1 MRFLFAFFIT
11 VLYALTAHAQST
23 QELIEKAKVFTGQ
36 GDFENAINT
45 LQKARA
51 SDPGSAEVVQSLS
64 FVYFLQRDFA
74 KAIETGKMAIAMPSA
89 EEQAFQILG
98 LSYKSIAA
106 YREAS
111 KMYQLGLKKFPN
123 SGVIYNEYAENLA
136 LDGNKK
142 AAIALWEEG
151 IAKAP
156 NFSGN
161 YFNAVRYY
169 DGKEELE
176 KTIYYAEVFL
186 NLESYSTRTTEIKN
200 ILVKAY
206 TQYLHVGASITI
218 DQINTY
224 RMTLF
229 NKAVAN
235 EKKPVL
241 PGELYEH
248 WKYLMAQ
255 GIFEAYNQWLV
266 GETLN
271 KPLFTSWVASHPKEW
286 DSFIAFQ
293 KSRVFK
299 LVRTY

>member
-1 MRFLFAFFIT
+1 MRWLLAFLIS
-11 VLYALTAHAQST
+11 VLFTLTAPAQTSK
-23 QELIEKAKVFTGQ
+23 ELIERAKIFTGQ
-36 GDFENAINT
+36 GDFENAIST
-45 LQKARA
+45 LQKARLADPA
-51 SDPGSAEVVQSLS
+51 SSEAIQSLS

-74 KAIETGKMAIAMPSA
+74 KAIEIGKIAIAMPGA

-98 LSYKSIAA
+98 LSYKSIAS

-111 KMYQLGLKKFPN
+111 KMYQAALKKFPT

-136 LDGNKK
+136 LEGNQK

-151 IAKAP
+151 IEKAP

-176 KTIYYAEVFL
+176 KSIYYAEVFL
-186 NLESYSTRTTEIKN
+186 NLESYSTRTTDIKN

-206 TQYLHVGASITI
+206 TQYLNIGSSITI
-218 DQINTY
+218 EQIQAY
-224 RMTLF
+224 RKELF
-229 NKAVAN
+229 NKSTAN

-241 PGELYEH
+241 PGGLYEH
-248 WKYLMAQ
+248 WKYLIAQ
-255 GIFEAYNQWLV
+255 GTFDAYNQWLL
-266 GETLN
+266 GESLN
-271 KPLFTSWVASHPKEW
+271 KPLFTSWVAAHQKEW
-286 DSFIAFQ
+286 DSFLAFQ